1 VGRDIKNVRRL
12 RDSRVAA
19 HAGAIFSVSLTV
31 LHERRLARGGHHRA
45 APDTS
50 LPAVHLLRSAFCSLL
65 SAVPNTSDTPYLE
78 RGTRAY
84 WRASIALLF
93 AGYATFSLLYC
104 VQPLLPS
111 FSAAFNVTPAQS
123 SLTVSLTTA
132 ALAVAIFMAGF
143 VSEGWSRHKL
153 MTMSLTVSA
162 LLTIGVSIAPQW
174 HQLLVLRALEGLA
187 LGGVPAVA
195 MAYLAE
201 EVHPDGL
208 GLAMGLYVGG
218 TAIGGMAGRVITGIV
233 ADLFSWR
240 VAIGTIGVLG
250 ILSML
255 AFRSL
260 LPPSRHFVPRRG
272 LGFTHH
278 RSALVRQFRRP
289 GLPMLFLLGFV
300 LMGSFVTLYNYI
312 GYRLLA
318 PPYRLSQT
326 EIGAIFVVYLTGVIA
341 SPWSGRMAD
350 TFGRARVLT
359 ASLLLMAMG
368 LALTMLSPLSAIV
381 GGIACVTFGFFAG
394 HAVASGWVGR
404 LAKEAKGQ
412 AAALYLLAYYIGSS
426 LVGSYGGHM
435 WAGYGWNGVAG
446 LVFALLV
453 IGVLATLRLRRL
465 DQA

>member
-1 VGRDIKNVRRL
+1 M
-12 RDSRVAA
+12 
-19 HAGAIFSVSLTV
+19 
-31 LHERRLARGGHHRA
+31 
-45 APDTS
+45 
-50 LPAVHLLRSAFCSLL
+50 
-65 SAVPNTSDTPYLE
+65 PNASDTPYLE

-123 SLTVSLTTA
+123 SLTVSLSTA

-289 GLPMLFLLGFV
+289 GLPLLFLLGFV

-359 ASLLLMAMG
+359 ASLLLMALG

-435 WAGYGWNGVAG
+435 WADYGWNGVAG

>member
-1 VGRDIKNVRRL
+1 MTPPP
-12 RDSRVAA
+12 DS
-19 HAGAIFSVSLTV
+19 
-31 LHERRLARGGHHRA
+31 HRTATSA
-45 APDTS
+45 APASTAS
-50 LPAVHLLRSAFCSLL
+50 STA
-65 SAVPNTSDTPYLE
+65 SAVPDIPYLE

-111 FSAAFNVTPAQS
+111 FSTAFNVTPAQS
-123 SLTVSLTTA
+123 SLSLSLTTA
-132 ALAVAIFMAGF
+132 ALALAVFVAGF

-153 MTMSLTVSA
+153 MTLSLTLSA

-174 HQLLVLRALEGLA
+174 HQLLLLRTLEGLA

-218 TAIGGMAGRVITGIV
+218 TAIGGMAGRVITGVV

-255 AFRSL
+255 AFRAL

-278 RSALVRQFRRP
+278 RTALLKQFTRP
-289 GLPMLFLLGFV
+289 GLSLLFLLGFV

-318 PPYRLSQT
+318 PPYQLNQT
-326 EIGAIFVVYLTGVIA
+326 EIGAIFVVYLTGVVA

-350 TFGRARVLT
+350 NFGRARVLT
-359 ASLLLMAMG
+359 ASLLLMVLG
-368 LALTMLSPLSAIV
+368 LALTMLQPLAAIAA
-381 GGIACVTFGFFAG
+381 GIACVTFGFFAG
-394 HAVASGWVGR
+394 HSVASSWVGR
-404 LAKEAKGQ
+404 LAKDAKGQ

-426 LVGSYGGHM
+426 VVGSYGGHV
-435 WAGYGWNGVAG
+435 WAGFGWNGVAG
-446 LVFALLV
+446 LV
-453 IGVLATLRLRRL
+453 GVLLIIGLVATMRLRGRE
-465 DQA
+465 QPRI

>member
-1 VGRDIKNVRRL
+1 VTA
-12 RDSRVAA
+12 SPE
-19 HAGAIFSVSLTV
+19 S
-31 LHERRLARGGHHRA
+31 HRTA
-45 APDTS
+45 T
-50 LPAVHLLRSAFCSLL
+50 
-65 SAVPNTSDTPYLE
+65 SAVPASSTSSSSAAVPDVPFAPYLE

-104 VQPLLPS
+104 VQPLLPA
-111 FSAAFNVTPAQS
+111 FSTAFSVTPAQS
-123 SLTVSLTTA
+123 SLSLSLTTA
-132 ALAVAIFMAGF
+132 ALALAIFVAGF

-153 MTMSLTVSA
+153 MTASLTLSA
-162 LLTIGVSIAPQW
+162 LLTIGVSIAPHW
-174 HQLLVLRALEGLA
+174 HQLLVLRTLEGLA

-218 TAIGGMAGRVITGIV
+218 TAIGGMAGRVITGVV
-233 ADLFSWR
+233 AD
-240 VAIGTIGVLG
+240 
-250 ILSML
+250 
-255 AFRSL
+255 

-272 LGFTHH
+272 LGFVHH
-278 RSALVRQFRRP
+278 RTALLKQFTRP
-289 GLPMLFLLGFV
+289 GLPLLFLLGFV

-318 PPYRLSQT
+318 PPYLLSQT
-326 EIGAIFVVYLTGVIA
+326 EIGAIFVVYLTGVVA

-359 ASLLLMAMG
+359 GSLLLMALG
-368 LALTMLSPLSAIV
+368 LALTMLHPIAAIAI
-381 GGIACVTFGFFAG
+381 GIACVTFGFFAG
-394 HAVASGWVGR
+394 HSVASGWVGR

-426 LVGSYGGHM
+426 VVGSYGGHV
-435 WAGYGWNGVAG
+435 WAGYGWNGIAG
-446 LVFALLV
+446 LVGALLV
-453 IGVLATLRLRRL
+453 IGIVATTRLRQHERAAV
-465 DQA
+465 DPSHAQTIRCASIRRKK

>member
-1 VGRDIKNVRRL
+1 M
-12 RDSRVAA
+12 
-19 HAGAIFSVSLTV
+19 
-31 LHERRLARGGHHRA
+31 
-45 APDTS
+45 
-50 LPAVHLLRSAFCSLL
+50 
-65 SAVPNTSDTPYLE
+65 PNTSDTPYLE

-123 SLTVSLTTA
+123 SLTVSLSTA

-278 RSALVRQFRRP
+278 RSALVRQFGRP
-289 GLPMLFLLGFV
+289 GLPLLFLLGFV

-359 ASLLLMAMG
+359 ASLLLMALG

>member
-1 VGRDIKNVRRL
+1 MNAPPESHRTAPSADPVSPV
-12 RDSRVAA
+12 SASASAA
-19 HAGAIFSVSLTV
+19 ADA
-31 LHERRLARGGHHRA
+31 
-45 APDTS
+45 
-50 LPAVHLLRSAFCSLL
+50 SAL
-65 SAVPNTSDTPYLE
+65 PYLE

-93 AGYATFSLLYC
+93 AGYATFSLMYC

-111 FSAAFNVTPAQS
+111 FSAAFDVTPAQS
-123 SLTVSLTTA
+123 SLSLSVTTA
-132 ALAVAIFMAGF
+132 ALALAIFIAGF

-153 MTMSLTVSA
+153 MTLSLTVSA
-162 LLTIGVSIAPQW
+162 LLTVGVSITPHW
-174 HQLLVLRALEGLA
+174 HQLLVLRTLEGLA

-218 TAIGGMAGRVITGIV
+218 TAIGGMAGRVITGVV

-250 ILSML
+250 LLSML
-255 AFRSL
+255 AFRAL

-272 LGFTHH
+272 LGFGHH
-278 RSALVRQFRRP
+278 RSALLRQFTRP
-289 GLPMLFLLGFV
+289 GLPLLFLLGFV

-326 EIGAIFVVYLTGVIA
+326 EIGAIFVVYLTGVVA

-350 TFGRARVLT
+350 AFGRARVLS
-359 ASLLLMAMG
+359 ASLLLMALG
-368 LALTMLSPLSAIV
+368 LALTLLHPLAAIAA
-381 GGIACVTFGFFAG
+381 GIACVTFGFFAG

-426 LVGSYGGHM
+426 VVGSYGGHI
-435 WAGYGWNGVAG
+435 WADYGWNGVAG
-446 LVFALLV
+446 LVAVLLV
-453 IGVLATLRLRRL
+453 IGLLAALRLRR
-465 DQA
+465 QEAES

>member
-1 VGRDIKNVRRL
+1 VTA
-12 RDSRVAA
+12 SPE
-19 HAGAIFSVSLTV
+19 
-31 LHERRLARGGHHRA
+31 LHR
-45 APDTS
+45 TS
-50 LPAVHLLRSAFCSLL
+50 T
-65 SAVPNTSDTPYLE
+65 SAVPASSASFTSAAVPDVTDTPYLE

-104 VQPLLPS
+104 VQPLLPA
-111 FSAAFNVTPAQS
+111 FSTAFSVTPAQS
-123 SLTVSLTTA
+123 SLSLSLTTA
-132 ALAVAIFMAGF
+132 ALALAVFVAGF

-153 MTMSLTVSA
+153 MTASLTLSA
-162 LLTIGVSIAPQW
+162 LLTIGVSIAPHW
-174 HQLLVLRALEGLA
+174 HQLLVLRTLEGLA

-218 TAIGGMAGRVITGIV
+218 TAIGGMAGRVITGVV

-240 VAIGTIGVLG
+240 VAVGTIGVLG

-255 AFRSL
+255 AFRAL

-272 LGFTHH
+272 LGFGHH
-278 RSALVRQFRRP
+278 RTALLKQFTRP
-289 GLPMLFLLGFV
+289 GLPLLFLLGFV

-318 PPYRLSQT
+318 PPYLLSQT
-326 EIGAIFVVYLTGVIA
+326 EIGAIFVVYLTGVVA

-359 ASLLLMAMG
+359 GSLLMMALG
-368 LALTMLSPLSAIV
+368 LALTMLHPIAAIAT
-381 GGIACVTFGFFAG
+381 GIACVTFGFFAG
-394 HAVASGWVGR
+394 HSVASGWVGR

-426 LVGSYGGHM
+426 VVGSYGGHV

-446 LVFALLV
+446 LVGALLV
-453 IGVLATLRLRRL
+453 IGIAAAMRLRQRERT
-465 DQA
+465 AV

>member
-1 VGRDIKNVRRL
+1 MTPPPDAHRTAASAAASSLASSPASPNASTVPDI
-12 RDSRVAA
+12 
-19 HAGAIFSVSLTV
+19 
-31 LHERRLARGGHHRA
+31 
-45 APDTS
+45 
-50 LPAVHLLRSAFCSLL
+50 
-65 SAVPNTSDTPYLE
+65 PYLE

-111 FSAAFNVTPAQS
+111 FSTAFNVTPAQS
-123 SLTVSLTTA
+123 SLSLSLTTA
-132 ALAVAIFMAGF
+132 ALALAVFVAGF

-153 MTMSLTVSA
+153 MTLSLTLSA

-174 HQLLVLRALEGLA
+174 HQLLVLRTLEGLA

-218 TAIGGMAGRVITGIV
+218 TAIGGMAGRVITGVV

-255 AFRSL
+255 AFRAL

-278 RSALVRQFRRP
+278 RTALLKQFTRP
-289 GLPMLFLLGFV
+289 GLSLLFLLGFV

-318 PPYRLSQT
+318 PPYQLNQT
-326 EIGAIFVVYLTGVIA
+326 EIGAIFVVYLTGVVA

-350 TFGRARVLT
+350 TFGRARVLI
-359 ASLLLMAMG
+359 ASLLLMLLG
-368 LALTMLSPLSAIV
+368 LALTLLQPLAAIAA
-381 GGIACVTFGFFAG
+381 GIACVTFGFFAG
-394 HAVASGWVGR
+394 HSVASSWVGR
-404 LAKEAKGQ
+404 LAKDAKGQ

-426 LVGSYGGHM
+426 VVGSYGGHV
-435 WAGYGWNGVAG
+435 WAGFGWNGVAG
-446 LVFALLV
+446 LVGVLLV
-453 IGVLATLRLRRL
+453 IGLVAAMRLRGRE
-465 DQA
+465 QARV

>member
-1 VGRDIKNVRRL
+1 MGRDIKNVRRL

-50 LPAVHLLRSAFCSLL
+50 LPAVHLLCSAFCSLL

-289 GLPMLFLLGFV
+289 GLPLLFLLGFV

-359 ASLLLMAMG
+359 ASLLLMALG

>member
-50 LPAVHLLRSAFCSLL
+50 LPAVHLLCSAFCSLL

-289 GLPMLFLLGFV
+289 GLPLLFLLGFV

-359 ASLLLMAMG
+359 ASLLLMALG

>member
-1 VGRDIKNVRRL
+1 MTPPP
-12 RDSRVAA
+12 DS
-19 HAGAIFSVSLTV
+19 
-31 LHERRLARGGHHRA
+31 HRTA
-45 APDTS
+45 TSTAPASTAS
-50 LPAVHLLRSAFCSLL
+50 STA
-65 SAVPNTSDTPYLE
+65 SAVPDIPYLE

-111 FSAAFNVTPAQS
+111 FSTAFNVTPAQS
-123 SLTVSLTTA
+123 SLSLSLTTA
-132 ALAVAIFMAGF
+132 ALALAVFVAGF

-153 MTMSLTVSA
+153 MTLSLTLSA

-174 HQLLVLRALEGLA
+174 HQLLVLRTLEGLA

-218 TAIGGMAGRVITGIV
+218 TAIGGMAGRVITGVV

-255 AFRSL
+255 AFRAL

-278 RSALVRQFRRP
+278 RTALLKQFTRP
-289 GLPMLFLLGFV
+289 GLSLLFLLGFV

-318 PPYRLSQT
+318 PPYQLNQT
-326 EIGAIFVVYLTGVIA
+326 EIGAIFVVYLTGVVA

-350 TFGRARVLT
+350 NFGRARVLT
-359 ASLLLMAMG
+359 ASLLLMVLG
-368 LALTMLSPLSAIV
+368 LALTMLQPLAAIAA
-381 GGIACVTFGFFAG
+381 GIACVTFGFFAG
-394 HAVASGWVGR
+394 HSVASSWVGR
-404 LAKEAKGQ
+404 LAKDAKGQ

-426 LVGSYGGHM
+426 VVGSYGGHV
-435 WAGYGWNGVAG
+435 WAGFGWNGVAG
-446 LVFALLV
+446 LV
-453 IGVLATLRLRRL
+453 GVLLIIGLVATMRLRGRE
-465 DQA
+465 QPRI

>member
-1 VGRDIKNVRRL
+1 MTASPESNRT
-12 RDSRVAA
+12 AA
-19 HAGAIFSVSLTV
+19 
-31 LHERRLARGGHHRA
+31 
-45 APDTS
+45 
-50 LPAVHLLRSAFCSLL
+50 
-65 SAVPNTSDTPYLE
+65 SAVPASSASSSSTAVPEPSNTPYLE

-104 VQPLLPS
+104 VQPLLPA
-111 FSAAFNVTPAQS
+111 FSSAFGVTPAQS
-123 SLTVSLTTA
+123 SLSLSLTTA
-132 ALAVAIFMAGF
+132 ALALAIFVAGF

-153 MTMSLTVSA
+153 MTASLTLSA
-162 LLTIGVSIAPQW
+162 LLTIAVSIAPHW

-218 TAIGGMAGRVITGIV
+218 TAIGGMAGRVITGVV

-255 AFRSL
+255 AFRAL

-272 LGFTHH
+272 LGFAHH
-278 RSALVRQFRRP
+278 RTALLRQFTRP
-289 GLPMLFLLGFV
+289 GLPLLFLLGFV

-318 PPYRLSQT
+318 PPYLLSQT
-326 EIGAIFVVYLTGVIA
+326 EIGAIFVVYLTGVVA

-350 TFGRARVLT
+350 MFGRARVLT
-359 ASLLLMAMG
+359 ASLLLMALG
-368 LALTMLSPLSAIV
+368 LALTTLHPITVIAI
-381 GGIACVTFGFFAG
+381 GIACVTFGFFAG
-394 HAVASGWVGR
+394 HSVASGWVGR

-412 AAALYLLAYYIGSS
+412 AAALYLLAYYLGSS
-426 LVGSYGGHM
+426 VVGSYGGHV
-435 WAGYGWNGVAG
+435 WAGFGWNGVAG
-446 LVFALLV
+446 LVGALLV
-453 IGVLATLRLRRL
+453 IGIVAATRLRQRERT
-465 DQA
+465 AA